1 MVAAR
6 KRRTATGGRTSSRWL
21 LREQFTL
28 EALSAGSGFAKV
40 PSQVKTSN
48 IAYVQQRRRTGDAR
62 VKHYAVDYG
71 EGLQKFLLARNK
83 PHGNDSLNAIVSR
96 VYDMLM
102 AYMRE
107 LEKGDDKVPNYP
119 RGDETENVT

>member
-71 EGLQKFLLARNK
+71 EGLQKFLLARA
-83 PHGNDSLNAIVSR
+83 SWERLA
-96 VYDMLM
+96 
-102 AYMRE
+102 
-107 LEKGDDKVPNYP
+107 
-119 RGDETENVT
+119 